1 MLALIGQGR
10 GFRVQQQL
18 LGCCHCDSCV
28 PTRKE
33 AVKPITAADFGEA
46 AAWQLLA
53 TYCSD

>member
-1 MLALIGQGR
+1 MLALIEQGR

-33 AVKPITAADFGEA
+33 AAKPITAADSSEA

-53 TYCSD
+53 AYCSD